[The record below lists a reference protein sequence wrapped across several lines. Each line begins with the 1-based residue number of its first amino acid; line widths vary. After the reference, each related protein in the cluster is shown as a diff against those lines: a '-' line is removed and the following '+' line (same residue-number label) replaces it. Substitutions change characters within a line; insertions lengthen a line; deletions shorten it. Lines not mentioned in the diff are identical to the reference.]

1 MNDLYSYGVDVR
13 TLVDRYRALY
23 SGAIYDVLDG
33 LGLPHQALATDIK
46 PIRQDMIIAGP
57 AFTVKGIP
65 DAAGNVD
72 MRDRRIHLF
81 NDMRAS
87 GVPLLD
93 VRDCGFDTQ
102 VAHYGEMNA
111 TVGAASGVI
120 GAIVDGGCRDTA
132 FLLRRDFPVM
142 ARYLTPVEAYR
153 RWSYY
158 EWQRP
163 IALRGALSSV
173 VPVQPGDFLMGDL
186 DGAVVIPKS
195 LVIEVLEKTEKLVA
209 TENEA
214 REDFASGQD
223 PVEVYRKYG
232 RL

>member
-1 MNDLYSYGVDVR
+1 MNDPYSYGVDVQ

-57 AFTVKGIP
+57 AFTVKGIS

-81 NDMRAS
+81 NDMRAT

-93 VRDCGFDTQ
+93 VRDCSFDTQ

-142 ARYLTPVEAYR
+142 ARYLTPVEAYQ

-214 REDFASGQD
+214 RQDFESGQD